1 MEITVGGIMV
11 VFEGILV
18 IKGGNFGPGRG
29 EFWSKSVFFGVR
41 TKVSKVCSEILHYF
55 QGGQRGI
62 IYAGG

>member
-1 MEITVGGIMV
+1 MPFPRMRSPCKSGS
-11 VFEGILV
+11 ILV